1 MQLNKKF
8 RWINDDIAID
18 FKVPRTLRNTMQ
30 EAEELDLADNIE
42 YTHVADAID
51 VLCKEYV
58 VIGLLTQEQWD
69 RVVDRYPVI

>member
-1 MQLNKKF
+1 
-8 RWINDDIAID
+8 
-18 FKVPRTLRNTMQ
+18 MQ